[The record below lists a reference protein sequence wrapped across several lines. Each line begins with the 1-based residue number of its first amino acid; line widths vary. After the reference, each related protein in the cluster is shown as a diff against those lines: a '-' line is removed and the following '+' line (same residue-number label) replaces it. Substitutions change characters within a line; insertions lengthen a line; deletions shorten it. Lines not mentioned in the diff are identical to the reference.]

1 MAEGND
7 IDELFIL
14 AQELNIEVR
23 VNLIIII
30 NKNIFR
36 FIITWSLIKY
46 AFFLDYRGKDGKLAR
61 KQSLVF
67 FRKAS
72 GRRKTHLFLRNPD
85 QQHGRIA
92 NQHASPPKKNPQY
105 HCKSYI
111 R

>member
-36 FIITWSLIKY
+36 FIIT
-46 AFFLDYRGKDGKLAR
+46 
-61 KQSLVF
+61 
-67 FRKAS
+67 
-72 GRRKTHLFLRNPD
+72 
-85 QQHGRIA
+85 
-92 NQHASPPKKNPQY
+92 
-105 HCKSYI
+105 
-111 R
+111 